1 MHGQLS
7 PGVIYGIL
15 KAECNRSRKKKKTK
29 QKVLYEAESFPE
41 VLTYWKDKTRIQDLS
56 KKGTLWT
63 HEALN

>member
-41 VLTYWKDKTRIQDLS
+41 VLTY
-56 KKGTLWT
+56 
-63 HEALN
+63 

>member
-15 KAECNRSRKKKKTK
+15 KAEHNRRRKKTK

-41 VLTYWKDKTRIQDLS
+41 VLTY
-56 KKGTLWT
+56 
-63 HEALN
+63 